1 MYKVVSTTVS
11 EKQAIIRFICSQG
24 EVAMVLNKKD
34 EETVT
39 GDIMDGMVTA
49 SGERMK

>member
-11 EKQAIIRFICSQG
+11 EKQATIRFIGSQG
-24 EVAMVLNKKD
+24 EVNMVLNKKD

-39 GDIMDGMVTA
+39 GDIMDGMVAA
-49 SGERMK
+49 SGERIK

>member
-1 MYKVVSTTVS
+1 MYKDKVVSTTVS

-34 EETVT
+34 KGTYLLPPSFRSKN
-39 GDIMDGMVTA
+39 A
-49 SGERMK
+49 